1 MAKMNFNVHM
11 TDIHTRS
18 DIETLVNKFYNQVK
32 TDELLA
38 LIFAHVDW
46 PNHLPVMYNFWAS
59 ILLGDQSYQ
68 GNPMSKHF
76 PLKINREHFTRWLQL
91 FMKTVDEN
99 FSGPVANEAKNRANT
114 IAQMFQYKMGLME

>member
-1 MAKMNFNVHM
+1 MN
-11 TDIHTRS
+11 DILTRT
-18 DIETLVNKFYNQVK
+18 EVELLVNRFYDQVK
-32 TDELLA
+32 ADELLA
-38 LIFAHVDW
+38 PTFAHVDW
-46 PNHLPVMYNFWAS
+46 PHHLPVMYNFWAS

-76 PLKINREHFTRWLQL
+76 PLKIDREHFTRWLQL